1 MASAPTPTPTSAF
14 TVQSSTFSIAQF
26 KFCQSC
32 IRTLKKLKD
41 AVPFLKPVDI
51 VALNIPHYA
60 SIIKHPMD
68 FSTIDRKLNSSNPA
82 KPDPN
87 PQNPRYHNADEFV
100 ADVRLVFTNCLTFN
114 GPDHI
119 IVAMG
124 KRVEEI
130 FDKQMKSMPPA
141 LEVHYPNLLFFIG
154 LMHF

>member
-1 MASAPTPTPTSAF
+1 
-14 TVQSSTFSIAQF
+14 
-26 KFCQSC
+26 
-32 IRTLKKLKD
+32 
-41 AVPFLKPVDI
+41 
-51 VALNIPHYA
+51 
-60 SIIKHPMD
+60 MD
-68 FSTIDRKLNSSNPA
+68 FSTIERKLNSSNPA

-141 LEVHYPNLLFFIG
+141 LEVQIFLSLTI
-154 LMHF
+154 LIS